1 MQKKPKSSKAL
12 LVMAS
17 KGEIWLAN
25 LNPQK
30 RDNEIGKR
38 RPVIVIQSDF
48 LNNSSYPTTIV
59 IPLTTRLIDDA
70 KPLRMRINK
79 REKLQE
85 DSDALIAHIRSI
97 DNARFIEKLACLKEK
112 ELAEIL
118 QCLYEVLD

>member
-1 MQKKPKSSKAL
+1 MI
-12 LVMAS
+12 VS

-59 IPLTTRLIDDA
+59 IPLTTRLVDDA
-70 KPLRMRINK
+70 KPLRMRIYK
-79 REKLQE
+79 RDKLLE
-85 DSDALIAHIRSI
+85 DSDALIAHTRSI
-97 DNARFIEKLACLKEK
+97 DNARFIEKLASLKEK
-112 ELAEIL
+112 ELAEIF